1 MLYKDFEGE
10 KLSSLGFGAMRLPV
24 VDGDNAKI
32 DQDAVNEMVDYALE
46 HGVNYFDTAWGYHDG
61 QSEIAMGIALN
72 RHARDEFMIATKF
85 PGYDVNNMDKVEQI
99 FEKQLEKTGM
109 EFFDFYLIHNVCE
122 KNIDEYLDPKFG
134 IMDYL
139 LKQKKAGRIRHLGF
153 SAHGDI
159 ACMTRFLEAYGKD
172 MEFCQ
177 IQLNYLDWTFQDARG
192 KVELLDEWNL
202 PVWVMEPV
210 RGGKLAQI
218 PAEDEAKLKAARPDE
233 TVVQWCFRFI
243 QSIPQVKVCLSGMS
257 NFDQVKQNIDTFSED
272 KPLAASEREI
282 LQNVADDMLGCGT
295 VPCTACRYCTEYC
308 PMGLDIPKLLEM
320 YNQNVVTGEKDF
332 ISNMYVGTLSEDKR
346 PSACIG
352 CGACAAV
359 CPQQIDIPGTM
370 AKFCERLGQ

>member
-1 MLYKDFEGE
+1 
-10 KLSSLGFGAMRLPV
+10 
-24 VDGDNAKI
+24 
-32 DQDAVNEMVDYALE
+32 
-46 HGVNYFDTAWGYHDG
+46 
-61 QSEIAMGIALN
+61 
-72 RHARDEFMIATKF
+72 
-85 PGYDVNNMDKVEQI
+85 
-99 FEKQLEKTGM
+99 M
-109 EFFDFYLIHNVCE
+109 EYFDFYLIHNVCE
-122 KNIDEYLDPKFG
+122 KNINEYLDPKFG

-139 LKQKKAGRIRHLGF
+139 LKQKEAGRIRHLGF

-159 ACMTRFLEAYGKD
+159 ACMTRFLESYGEH

-192 KVELLDEWNL
+192 KVELLNKWNL

-218 PAEDEAKLKAARPDE
+218 SDEDAAKLAAARPNE

-243 QSIPQVKVCLSGMS
+243 QSIPEVVVCLSGMS
-257 NFDQVKQNIDTFSED
+257 NFDQVKQNIETFSEGEA
-272 KPLAASEREI
+272 LSAEEREL
-282 LQNVADDMLGCGT
+282 LQGVADDMLGRGT

-308 PMGLDIPKLLEM
+308 PMGLDIPKLLAM

-332 ISNMYVGTLSEDKR
+332 ISNMYVGTLPEDKR
-346 PSACIG
+346 PNACIG

-370 AKFCERLGQ
+370 AKFSERLGL

>member
-10 KLSSLGFGAMRLPV
+10 QLSSLGFGAMRLPV

-32 DQDAVNEMVDYALE
+32 DQDAVNEMVDYALGR
-46 HGVNYFDTAWGYHDG
+46 GVNYFDTAWGYHDG

-85 PGYDVNNMDKVEQI
+85 PGYDVNNMDKVEEI

-139 LKQKKAGRIRHLGF
+139 LKQKEAGRIRHLGF

-192 KVELLDEWNL
+192 KVELLNNWSL

-218 PAEDEAKLKAARPDE
+218 PAEDEAKLRAARPDE

-257 NFDQVKQNIDTFSED
+257 NFEQVKQNIDTFSED
-272 KPLAASEREI
+272 KPLTASEREI
-282 LQNVADDMLGCGT
+282 LQGVADDLLGRGT

-332 ISNMYVGTLSEDKR
+332 ISNMYVGTLAEDKR

-352 CGACAAV
+352 CGACATV

-370 AKFCERLGQ
+370 VKFCNRLGR

>member
-10 KLSSLGFGAMRLPV
+10 QLSSLGFGAMRLPV

-46 HGVNYFDTAWGYHDG
+46 RGVNYFDTAWGYHDG

-72 RHARDEFMIATKF
+72 RHDRDEFMIATKF
-85 PGYDVNNMDKVEQI
+85 PGYDVSNMDKVEEI

-122 KNIDEYLDPKFG
+122 KNVDEYLDPKFG

-139 LKQKKAGRIRHLGF
+139 LKQKEAGRIRHLGF

-192 KVELLDEWNL
+192 KVELLNKWSL

-243 QSIPQVKVCLSGMS
+243 QSIAEVKVCLSGMS
-257 NFDQVKQNIDTFSED
+257 NFEQVKENIVTFSDD
-272 KPLAASEREI
+272 KPLTASEREI
-282 LQNVADDMLGCGT
+282 LQSVADDMLGRGT

-320 YNQNVVTGEKDF
+320 YNQNVVTGERDF
-332 ISNMYVGTLSEDKR
+332 ISNMYVGTLPEDKR

-370 AKFCERLGQ
+370 AKFCDRLG

>member
-10 KLSSLGFGAMRLPV
+10 QLSSLGFGAMRLPV

-32 DQDAVNEMVDYALE
+32 DQDAVNEMVDYALDR
-46 HGVNYFDTAWGYHDG
+46 GVNYFDTAWGYHDG

-85 PGYDVNNMDKVEQI
+85 PGYDVNNMDKVEEI
-99 FEKQLEKTGM
+99 FEKQFEKTGM

-139 LKQKKAGRIRHLGF
+139 LKQKEAGRIRHLGF

-159 ACMTRFLEAYGKD
+159 ACMPRCLEVYGKD

-177 IQLNYLDWTFQDARG
+177 IQLNYLDWTFQDACG
-192 KVELLDEWNL
+192 KVELLNKWSL

-243 QSIPQVKVCLSGMS
+243 QSIAEVKVCLSGMS
-257 NFDQVKQNIDTFSED
+257 NFEQVKQNIETFSED
-272 KPLAASEREI
+272 KPLTASEREI
-282 LQNVADDMLGCGT
+282 LQGVADDMLGRST

-320 YNQNVVTGEKDF
+320 YNQNVVTGERDF
-332 ISNMYVGTLSEDKR
+332 ISNMYVDTLPEDKR

-370 AKFCERLGQ
+370 AKFCERLGR